1 MAFGPAAADGP
12 GRTSFDLP
20 TRKDPPVADLL
31 QTAMAQLDTMRQSYL
46 AQSISYVRDSTVITS
61 VAATPQQQEFATDNM
76 DGTVT
81 VLRMTAWII
90 TVAALSA
97 LGTPH
102 RGDKIRQTLDGVTHV
117 YEVLPPGGGPVYE
130 EADPYRQC
138 WKIFTKY
145 VGTM

>member
-1 MAFGPAAADGP
+1 M
-12 GRTSFDLP
+12 
-20 TRKDPPVADLL
+20 ADLL
-31 QTAMAQLDTMRQSYL
+31 QSAISQLDTIRQSYL
-46 AQSISYVRDSTVITS
+46 SQAITYVRDSTAITG

-90 TVAALSA
+90 TADDLSA
-97 LGTPH
+97 LGTPPH
-102 RGDKIRQTLDGVTHV
+102 RGDKIQQTLDGVTYQ

-130 EADPYRQC
+130 EADPYQQC

-145 VGTM
+145 VGTT